1 MLSGRHA
8 EVQRREESR
17 ISIALTAAGR
27 IQVFAGGALEDES
40 IDGLVAKAVTEE
52 NLRLEEAVGSDLR
65 SLLQS
70 LEHSVNLVREAMAR
84 LQETQGLASDP

>member
-1 MLSGRHA
+1 M
-8 EVQRREESR
+8 
-17 ISIALTAAGR
+17 LTAAGR
-27 IQVFAGGALEDES
+27 IQVFAGGALKNES

-84 LQETQGLASDP
+84 LPQAP